1 MGPRCIF
8 NPLVEE
14 LLLHI
19 LHVLRLEIS
28 LIIKNTPNI
37 MVSNT
42 LWDILLQ
49 EDAQINQIGETTHQ
63 EFERPWR
70 PLGHWLSILGNFSYL

>member
-14 LLLHI
+14 LLLYI
-19 LHVLRLEIS
+19 LHGLRLEIS
-28 LIIKNTPNI
+28 LIIKTTPNV

-49 EDAQINQIGETTHQ
+49 EDAQINQIREATHQ
-63 EFERPWR
+63 EFERT
-70 PLGHWLSILGNFSYL
+70 